1 MEHGGRRKERKE
13 RKRKEMKR
21 KERKRK
27 EMSGYINGAKT
38 E

>member
-1 MEHGGRRKERKE
+1 MEHGGRRKEMKRKE
-13 RKRKEMKR
+13 RKEMKR

>member
-1 MEHGGRRKERKE
+1 MEHGGRRKEMKRKE
-13 RKRKEMKR
+13 RKEMKR

-27 EMSGYINGAKT
+27 EMSCYINGAKT